1 MFGDKDHKQGSLGA
15 DDGFE
20 LMQEL
25 EKNTPDEIVRQRA
38 GYRHPVKASL
48 TLQSGNAS
56 ELLDYKIQ
64 GVTGDISTGGVSAM
78 FPLPVRVGDVYRLE
92 FDRQQLDLP
101 LTFARCVMC
110 TLVREGAYKCGFRFF
125 ASVCL
130 PENIKTAAATAPV
143 VQSWS

>member
-1 MFGDKDHKQGSLGA
+1 MFGNEDHKKEA
-15 DDGFE
+15 TAEDAGFE
-20 LMQEL
+20 LLQEL

-38 GYRHPVKASL
+38 GYRHPVKASV

-64 GVTGDISTGGVSAM
+64 GVTGDISTGGVSAL
-78 FPLPVRVGDVYRLE
+78 FPMPVRVGDVYRLE
-92 FDRQQLDLP
+92 FDRRELDLP

-110 TLVREGAYKCGFRFF
+110 TLVREGAYRCGFRFF

-130 PENIKTAAATAPV
+130 PENIKSAAAAPAM
-143 VQSWS
+143 QHWT

>member
-1 MFGDKDHKQGSLGA
+1 MFGDKAHQKASISEDAS
-15 DDGFE
+15 FE
-20 LMQEL
+20 LLQEL
-25 EKNTPDEIVRQRA
+25 EKNIPEEIVRQRA
-38 GYRHPVKASL
+38 GYRHPVKAKV

-64 GVTGDISTGGVSAM
+64 GVTGDVSTGGVSAL
-78 FPLPVRVGDVYRLE
+78 FPLPVQVGDVYRLE

-125 ASVCL
+125 ANVSL
-130 PENIKTAAATAPV
+130 PENIKAAATPETR
-143 VQSWS
+143 SWS